1 MISDIPDIIFH
12 MDKVV
17 VEGEASKSKITIF
30 LIIQIASSI
39 ALIVLLI
46 LPFIP
51 KVNLVWVSSI
61 KIYVISLLVSLVFQ
75 ILILITS
82 FAFKNNFLWNN
93 SGYFWAVGYL
103 VIILIT
109 GGVNSSFIF
118 LLFLAP
124 IISLFQLD
132 SNFTRRLS
140 FFAGLLLF
148 SVIFFEPAHLLNISV
163 WTRHLL
169 NLSGFFVSSF
179 SIYRFTQG
187 IIREK
192 NEKDQFKR
200 KFLEL
205 TEVEHTKQVF
215 LSAMSHQLRTP
226 LNGVRWAFEFIL
238 NSPKN
243 RSGEMLCM
251 DTKMVKE
258 GYDRTLEA
266 LDIITKILK
275 TAELEIDRKNIQL
288 KKERIDL
295 KELLDSIFVNL
306 DYLIRS
312 KMIDLIKDNYN
323 DVVIEGDNKM
333 LDLAI
338 TNIIDN
344 AFRYSPNGRVMVSL
358 FAASDQAILTIEDT
372 GIGIDPAELEFIFQ
386 KFYRGKNAIEM
397 DPNESGI
404 GLYTTKK
411 IIELHNGRIALSSVL
426 GHGTKVSIALPL
438 YKENQN

>member
-1 MISDIPDIIFH
+1 
-12 MDKVV
+12 
-17 VEGEASKSKITIF
+17 
-30 LIIQIASSI
+30 
-39 ALIVLLI
+39 
-46 LPFIP
+46 
-51 KVNLVWVSSI
+51 
-61 KIYVISLLVSLVFQ
+61 
-75 ILILITS
+75 
-82 FAFKNNFLWNN
+82 
-93 SGYFWAVGYL
+93 
-103 VIILIT
+103 
-109 GGVNSSFIF
+109 
-118 LLFLAP
+118 
-124 IISLFQLD
+124 
-132 SNFTRRLS
+132 
-140 FFAGLLLF
+140 
-148 SVIFFEPAHLLNISV
+148 
-163 WTRHLL
+163 
-169 NLSGFFVSSF
+169 
-179 SIYRFTQG
+179 
-187 IIREK
+187 
-192 NEKDQFKR
+192 
-200 KFLEL
+200 
-205 TEVEHTKQVF
+205 
-215 LSAMSHQLRTP
+215 
-226 LNGVRWAFEFIL
+226 
-238 NSPKN
+238 
-243 RSGEMLCM
+243 MLCM